1 MSPKTKC
8 HHCWQMKENKF
19 DMWLHCVAKQFLPNS
34 GGCFVMRVLMKVTAF
49 NFFFLICN
57 LRLKF
62 DVLEDY

>member
-49 NFFFLICN
+49 NFFFLFAI
-57 LRLKF
+57 
-62 DVLEDY
+62 